1 VTYPDR
7 MLKLV
12 LALAVAALAASAA
25 AQEWRPERNVELIVP
40 SSAGGSLDNFART
53 IQRVWDALKLVPTSS
68 TVVNRAGGGHAVA
81 YAYLDEQA
89 GNPHFLCITSP
100 TLLTSHINGRLP
112 RTYTDVTPLAIL
124 VTEYI
129 AFAVRPDSPI
139 RTGKDLMEALKRDP
153 GSLSVGLSSALGG
166 THHISLGMPAQSAG
180 VDMKGLKL
188 VAFPSS
194 SEAVTALLGGHVDVI
209 STSNVILAPHVA
221 EGRLRAIAISAPKR
235 ISGPLA
241 GAPTWPELGYKGVFE
256 NWRGV
261 IGAKGI
267 TAAQTAYW
275 ENVLR
280 RVSES
285 SDFRAFAEKNRWVV
299 DFKGAAESK
308 AFMKQAYDEL
318 KSVMSFLGLAKR

>member
-1 VTYPDR
+1 
-7 MLKLV
+7 
-12 LALAVAALAASAA
+12 
-25 AQEWRPERNVELIVP
+25 
-40 SSAGGSLDNFART
+40 
-53 IQRVWDALKLVPTSS
+53 
-68 TVVNRAGGGHAVA
+68 
-81 YAYLDEQA
+81 
-89 GNPHFLCITSP
+89 
-100 TLLTSHINGRLP
+100 
-112 RTYTDVTPLAIL
+112 
-124 VTEYI
+124 
-129 AFAVRPDSPI
+129 
-139 RTGKDLMEALKRDP
+139 
-153 GSLSVGLSSALGG
+153 
-166 THHISLGMPAQSAG
+166 
-180 VDMKGLKL
+180 MKGLKL